1 MDKFSTKAYF
11 EKLDRYFRAA
21 NYLSVAQLYLKDNP
35 LLNSPLKK
43 EDIKEKIVGHWGTC
57 PGQNFI
63 YAHLSRAINKYNQK
77 MLYIS
82 GPGHGGN
89 FFIANAFLEGTYSE
103 VYKEYP
109 ENLQG
114 IKNLC
119 KKFSFP
125 CGVSSH
131 VAPSVPGSV
140 HEGGELGYSLAH
152 GFGTVLDNPELITAV
167 VVGDGEAETGP
178 LATAW
183 QSNKFIN
190 PAKDGA
196 VLPIL
201 HLNEFKIA
209 NPTVFA
215 RMSKLDLTKYFES
228 LSYNPI
234 FVEGNVPSIMHKKMA
249 KAVDF
254 AIEKI
259 HQIQKNA
266 KQGVKQK
273 ISWPIIILKT
283 PKGWTAPEVVDGKKM
298 EGSFRTHQ
306 VPISMTKPEHMS
318 VLEKWL
324 KSYRPNELFT
334 KDGKIANDIK
344 EICPKGEMRLS
355 ATPFA
360 NAGLILKDLK
370 RPDIFKFEVKQ
381 TGHGTVKASDM
392 TQLGKYIA
400 EVYALNDKNKNF
412 RLFSPDET
420 NSNRLQ
426 AVFEKEKRQFQLP
439 IANDDENLSKNG
451 RVMDSYLSEHMCEGW
466 LEGYLLSGRHG
477 AFASYEAFVRVV
489 DSMIIQ
495 HSKWLKACEDIS
507 WRKPI
512 SSLNLLLTSTAW
524 QQDHNGFTHQ
534 EPGMVEHLVSKKSSI
549 IRAYYPADANCL
561 LSVFDHALSKK
572 NRINAIVASK
582 QMSHQWLS
590 MKEAISHCKKGLGE
604 WTWAG
609 NLKKD
614 EQPDFILACCGDTPT
629 LETLATAKILKEK
642 TNLKFKV
649 VNIVD
654 LLKLQSPEVNK
665 RGITDVE
672 FDKLFTTNK
681 PVFFNFHAYPHLI
694 HALVYNRANAKN
706 FHVSGFKE
714 EGAITTSFDMRVL
727 NGIDRFNQIL
737 KICKYVKIDSKTK
750 NSLTLEMNEKLK
762 LHKQFIAENGKDLPE
777 IENWNW
783 NK

>member
-1 MDKFSTKAYF
+1 MDKFSTKKYF

-21 NYLSVAQLYLKDNP
+21 NYLSASQLYLKDNP
-35 LLNSPLKK
+35 LLLLPLAKK
-43 EDIKEKIVGHWGTC
+43 DVKEKIVGHWGTC

-77 MLYIS
+77 ILYIS

-103 VYKEYP
+103 VYKKYSED
-109 ENLQG
+109 LQG

-119 KKFSFP
+119 KEFSFP

-152 GFGTVLDNPELITAV
+152 GFGTVFDNPDLITAV

-201 HLNEFKIA
+201 HLNGFKIA

-215 RMSKLDLTKYFES
+215 RMPKSQLVKYFEG
-228 LSYNPI
+228 LSYSPI
-234 FVEGNVPSIMHKKMA
+234 FVEGSKPKTMHRKMA
-249 KAVDF
+249 KAVDM

-259 HQIQKNA
+259 HKIQKNA
-266 KQGVKQK
+266 KQNISQK
-273 ISWPIIILKT
+273 IAWPVIILRT
-283 PKGWTAPEVVDGKKM
+283 PKGWTAPSEIDGKKM
-298 EGSFRTHQ
+298 EGSFRSHQ
-306 VPISMTKPEHMS
+306 VPISMTKPEHLKI
-318 VLEKWL
+318 LENWL
-324 KSYRPNELFT
+324 KNYKPQELFNA
-334 KDGKIANDIK
+334 DGKIKDDIK
-344 EICPKGEMRLS
+344 EICPKGQMRMS

-360 NAGLILKDLK
+360 NAGTILKELK
-370 RPDIFKFEVKQ
+370 LPNLAKFEVKQ
-381 TGHGTVKASDM
+381 SGHGGVKASDM
-392 TQLGKYIA
+392 TKLGEYIA
-400 EVYALNDKNKNF
+400 DVYALNDKNKNF

-426 AVFEKEKRQFQLP
+426 AVFRNENRQFELP
-439 IANDDENLSKNG
+439 ILKTDESISKDG

-512 SSLNLLLTSTAW
+512 SSLNLILTSTAW

-549 IRAYYPADANCL
+549 IRAYYPPDANCL
-561 LSVFDHALSKK
+561 LSVFDHALQKK
-572 NRINAIVASK
+572 NRINVIVASK
-582 QMSHQWLS
+582 HQSHQWLN
-590 MKEAISHCKKGLGE
+590 MKDSISHCKKGLSE
-604 WTWAG
+604 WSWAG
-609 NLKKD
+609 NVKKGED
-614 EQPDFILACCGDTPT
+614 VDFVLACCGDTPT
-629 LETLATAKILKEK
+629 LETLATAKLLKEK
-642 TNLKFKV
+642 TSLKFKV

-654 LLKLQSPEVNK
+654 LLKLQSPEINK
-665 RGITDVE
+665 RGISDKE
-672 FDKLFTTNK
+672 FDELFTTNK

-694 HALVYNRANAKN
+694 HALVYNRTNAKN

-714 EGAITTSFDMRVL
+714 EGAITTAFDMRVL
-727 NGIDRFNQIL
+727 NEIDRFHQVL
-737 KICKYVKIDSKTK
+737 KICKYVKFDGKIK
-750 NSLTLEMNEKLK
+750 NNLINEMNEKLK
-762 LHKQFIAENGKDLPE
+762 YHKKYIAQNGKDLEE

>member
-1 MDKFSTKAYF
+1 MDKFSTKKYF
-11 EKLDRYFRAA
+11 EQLDKYFRAA
-21 NYLSVAQLYLKDNP
+21 NYLSAAQLYLKDNP
-35 LLNSPLKK
+35 LLLSPLKR

-63 YAHLSRAINKYNQK
+63 YAHISRVINKYNQK

-89 FFIANAFLEGTYSE
+89 FFIANAYLEGTYSE

-109 ENLQG
+109 ENINGL
-114 IKNLC
+114 KNLC

-152 GFGTVLDNPELITAV
+152 GFGTVFDNPDLITAV

-178 LATAW
+178 IATAW
-183 QSNKFIN
+183 HSINFIN

-201 HLNEFKIA
+201 HLNGFKIA
-209 NPTVFA
+209 NPTIFS
-215 RMSKLDLTKYFES
+215 RMPKKNLIQFFEGMGYS
-228 LSYNPI
+228 PI
-234 FVEGNVPSIMHKKMA
+234 FVEGSRPSDMHRKMA
-249 KAVDF
+249 KAMDA

-259 HQIQKNA
+259 HKIQNNA
-266 KQGVKQK
+266 KNNIKQK
-273 ISWPIIILKT
+273 ISWPVIILRS
-283 PKGWTAPEVVDGKKM
+283 PKGWTAPKEVDGKKI
-298 EGSFRTHQ
+298 EGSFRSHQ
-306 VPISMTKPEHMS
+306 VPISMTKQEHLS
-318 VLEKWL
+318 ILEKWL
-324 KSYRPNELFT
+324 KSYRPEELFSS
-334 KDGKIANDIK
+334 DGKIAKDVK
-344 EICPKGEMRLS
+344 EFCPKGDMRLS
-355 ATPFA
+355 ATPLA
-360 NAGLILKDLK
+360 NAGLILKELK
-370 RPDIFKFEVKQ
+370 RPDIFKFETQ
-381 TGHGTVKASDM
+381 FSGHGTKKASD
-392 TQLGKYIA
+392 TTKLGEYIA
-400 EVYALNDKNKNF
+400 EIYSLNNKNF

-426 AVFEKEKRQFQLP
+426 AVFKKENRQFELP
-439 IANDDENLSKNG
+439 IKAGDENLSPDG

-495 HSKWLKACEDIS
+495 HSKWLKTCEEIS

-534 EPGMVEHLVSKKSSI
+534 EPGMIEHLVSKKASM
-549 IRAYYPADANCL
+549 IRAYYPPDANCL
-561 LSVFDHALSKK
+561 ISVFDHCLQKK
-572 NRINAIVASK
+572 NRINVVVASK
-582 QMSHQWLS
+582 QQTYQWLN
-590 MKEAISHCKKGLGE
+590 MKDAVSHCKKGISE

-609 NLKKD
+609 NAKKGED
-614 EQPDFILACCGDTPT
+614 VDFILACCGDTPT
-629 LETLATAKILKEK
+629 LETLATAKLIKEK

-649 VNIVD
+649 INVVD
-654 LLKLQSPEVNK
+654 LLKLQDPEINK
-665 RGITDVE
+665 RGIKDEE

-694 HALVYNRANAKN
+694 HALVYSRKNAKN

-727 NGIDRFNQIL
+727 NEIDRFHQVL
-737 KICKYVKIDSKTK
+737 KICKYVKMDAKTK
-750 NSLTLEMNEKLK
+750 NALTAEMTEKLK
-762 LHKQFIAENGKDLPE
+762 QHKEFIAENGKDLPE

-783 NK
+783 NE